1 MGALRFRPVLGS
13 RLRLVE
19 AAIDRT
25 VLIEPVELLIANLL
39 IEYVGLEEFAAFVA
53 LNSSAIGVLSSVIQ
67 RIDDAGFVSA
77 TAYASSFDGLSSI
90 ASDIDPNAL
99 EAALGDAGL
108 SGLGRFTYPLPNG
121 KSLIRQDFRSAGSA
135 R

>member
-1 MGALRFRPVLGS
+1 MTQQIHGTVADGF
-13 RLRLVE
+13 E
-19 AAIDRT
+19 AVR
-25 VLIEPVELLIANLL
+25 
-39 IEYVGLEEFAAFVA
+39 EEFAAFVA

-108 SGLGRFTYPLPNG
+108 SGLGRFTYPPNG

>member
-1 MGALRFRPVLGS
+1 VGALRYRPVLGS

-77 TAYASSFDGLSSI
+77 TAYA
-90 ASDIDPNAL
+90 
-99 EAALGDAGL
+99 
-108 SGLGRFTYPLPNG
+108 
-121 KSLIRQDFRSAGSA
+121 
-135 R
+135 